1 MVFHVFLELNFYLKR
16 NLFRRDLYIHY
27 FIMFYS
33 LHLKMHFLFF
43 QLYSIILLSSDL
55 YVLLATLFLGY
66 VFLGLLPPLF
76 TFSLE
81 VHIPIFVV
89 KTTFLLCMSLI
100 SLAFLSFL
108 YYVIILRQ
116 NKYSQEIVKLYIYT
130 FCKCLKKLQLR

>member
-76 TFSLE
+76 NFSLE

>member
-43 QLYSIILLSSDL
+43 QLYSIIFLSSDL
-55 YVLLATLFLGY
+55 YVLLATRFLGY

-76 TFSLE
+76 NFSLE

-108 YYVIILRQ
+108 YYVIILR
-116 NKYSQEIVKLYIYT
+116 
-130 FCKCLKKLQLR
+130 

>member
-1 MVFHVFLELNFYLKR
+1 
-16 NLFRRDLYIHY
+16 
-27 FIMFYS
+27 MFYS